1 MSDAPFCRDCLTFA
15 GTTLAQRCA
24 VCGSP
29 RLLRHPERDSLSI
42 AHVDCDAF
50 FAAVEKRDD
59 PSLADKPVI
68 IGGGKRGVVA
78 TACYVARTYGV
89 RSAMPMFQALK
100 ACPHAVVIKPNMDKY
115 RIAGREV
122 RQLMLELTPLVEP
135 VSIDEA
141 FLDLS
146 GTERLHHGSPAVTLA
161 RFAHRVENE
170 IGISISVGLAANK
183 FLAKIASDLQKP
195 RGFSIIG
202 RAEAADFLADKP
214 VSMIPGIGSAAQ
226 ARLAK
231 AGVTRISHLRDVPL
245 RLLFEALGRDSQRLS
260 RLAWGE
266 DSRSVTPE
274 RETKSISAETTFET
288 DLRAFDDLEPVLW
301 RLAEKVSKRLK
312 LAGLAGQSVTLKLK
326 DKDFRLLTRTRSGL
340 PPTQLAARLFE
351 PARHLLKTA
360 CDGTA
365 YRLIG
370 IGAADLCDAA
380 EADRGDLADQTVV
393 RQAHMEAA
401 IDKIRDK
408 FGAAALQKGIA
419 LRKPQR

>member
-1 MSDAPFCRDCLTFA
+1 MSAAPLCRDCLGFA
-15 GTTLAQRCA
+15 ATDHAQRCA
-24 VCGSP
+24 ACGSP
-29 RLLRHPERDSLSI
+29 RLLRHPERDALSI

-59 PSLADKPVI
+59 PSLADRPVI

-89 RSAMPMFQALK
+89 KSAMPMFKALQ
-100 ACPHAVVIKPNMDKY
+100 ACPHAVVIRPNMEKY
-115 RIAGREV
+115 RVAGREV
-122 RQLMLELTPLVEP
+122 RRLMLELTPLVEP

-146 GTERLHHGSPAVTLA
+146 GTERLHQGSPALTLA
-161 RFAHRVENE
+161 RFAHRVEAE
-170 IGISISVGLAANK
+170 VGISISVGLSYNK

-214 VSMIPGIGSAAQ
+214 VSIIPGIGAAAQ
-226 ARLAK
+226 ARLSR
-231 AGVTRISHLRDVPL
+231 AGVTLVSHLRDASL
-245 RLLFEALGRDSQRLS
+245 KSLFEALGRDSQRLS

-266 DSRSVTPE
+266 DGRPVTPE
-274 RETKSISAETTFET
+274 RETKSISAETTFDT
-288 DLRAFDDLEPVLW
+288 DLMSFDDLEPILW
-301 RLAEKVSKRLK
+301 RLAEKVSRRLK
-312 LAGLAGQSVTLKLK
+312 AAGLAGRSVTLKLK
-326 DKDFRLLTRTRSGL
+326 DREFRLLTRTRSGL
-340 PPTQLAARLFE
+340 PPTQLAGRLFE
-351 PARHLLKTA
+351 PARHLLKAA

-380 EADRGDLADQTVV
+380 GADRGDLADQTVV

-408 FGAAALQKGIA
+408 FGAAALQKGIV

>member
-15 GTTLAQRCA
+15 ASPLAERCTA
-24 VCGSP
+24 CGSP
-29 RLLRHPERDSLSI
+29 RLLRHRERDSLAI

-68 IGGGKRGVVA
+68 VGGGKRGVVS
-78 TACYVARTYGV
+78 TCCYVARTYGV

-100 ACPHAVVIKPNMDKY
+100 ACPHAVVIKPNIEKY

-122 RQLMLELTPLVEP
+122 RNLMLELTPLVEP

-141 FLDLS
+141 FLDLT
-146 GTERLHHGSPAVTLA
+146 GTERLHHGSPALTLA
-161 RFAHRVENE
+161 KFARKVENE
-170 IGISISVGLAANK
+170 IGISISVGLSYNK
-183 FLAKIASDLQKP
+183 FLAKIASDFQKP

-202 RAEAADFLADKP
+202 RAEAPDFLGNKP
-214 VSMIPGIGSAAQ
+214 VSIIPGIGASAQ

-231 AGVTRISHLRDVPL
+231 AGVTQIAHIRDIPL
-245 RLLFEALGRDSQRLS
+245 NTLFEALGRDAQRLS

-266 DSRSVTPE
+266 DKRVVTPE
-274 RETKSISAETTFET
+274 RETKSVSAETTFDT
-288 DLRAFDDLEPVLW
+288 DLRSFEDLEPILW
-301 RLAEKVSKRLK
+301 RLSEKVSRRLK
-312 LAGLAGQSVTLKLK
+312 TAGLAGRSITLKLK
-326 DKDFRLLTRTRSGL
+326 DSEFRLLTRSRSGL
-340 PPTQLAARLFE
+340 APTQLAARLFD
-351 PARHLLKTA
+351 PARQMLKAA

-365 YRLIG
+365 FRLIG
-370 IGAADLCDAA
+370 VGAADLCDAA
-380 EADRGDLADQTVV
+380 DADKGDLADQSVV
-393 RQAHMEAA
+393 KQAHMEAA

-408 FGAAALQKGIA
+408 FGVAALQKGLA

>member
-1 MSDAPFCRDCLTFA
+1 MNDAPFCRDCLTFA
-15 GTTLAQRCA
+15 RTTLAQRCA
-24 VCGSP
+24 ACGSP

-115 RIAGREV
+115 RAAGREV

-170 IGISISVGLAANK
+170 IGISISVGLSANK

-231 AGVTRISHLRDVPL
+231 AGVTLISHLRDVPL
-245 RLLFEALGRDSQRLS
+245 RVLFEALGRDSQRLS

-266 DSRSVTPE
+266 DSRPVTPE

>member
-1 MSDAPFCRDCLTFA
+1 MSDTPFCRDCLTFA
-15 GTTLAQRCA
+15 GTLLAQRCA
-24 VCGSP
+24 ACGSP

-68 IGGGKRGVVA
+68 IGGGKRGVVS

-89 RSAMPMFQALK
+89 RSAMPMFKALK
-100 ACPHAVVIKPNMDKY
+100 ACPHAVVIKPNMEKY

-170 IGISISVGLAANK
+170 IGISISVGLAPNK

-202 RAEAADFLADKP
+202 RAEAPDFLADKP
-214 VSMIPGIGSAAQ
+214 VSIIPGIGASAQ
-226 ARLAK
+226 ARLSK
-231 AGVTRISHLRDVPL
+231 AGVTLISHLRHVPL
-245 RLLFEALGRDSQRLS
+245 KVLFEALGRDSQRLS

-266 DSRSVTPE
+266 DSRLVTPE

-288 DLRAFDDLEPVLW
+288 DLQAFDDLEPILW
-301 RLAEKVSKRLK
+301 RLSEKVSKRLK
-312 LAGLAGQSVTLKLK
+312 TAGLAGQSVTLKLK
-326 DKDFRLLTRTRSGL
+326 DREFRLLTRTRSGL

-351 PARHLLKTA
+351 PARHLLKAA

-408 FGAAALQKGIA
+408 FGAAALQKGIV